1 MKSLKVQFKKASAS
15 SIGSKISKLRL
26 GATLSLLWASVA
38 LSALFPVELRAQSSS
53 QPSSTPSTKP
63 SSPKKKTKPA
73 EDQPAKSLTPEEKE
87 AQFHYKVALTALKN
101 DDLEVAIR
109 ELETAANLAPSNAL
123 VQYNLAVVKSK
134 NARPAEA
141 LINLKR
147 AIDLG
152 LPSDQAKAAD
162 DLLVQLTYQSQKSVS
177 SKYSWLIGRWIGHF
191 TSRLRTKDLKCIYT
205 NDNVQAALDIARDTS
220 NLDNLTGRFTFSA
233 TSYSWLLHHEEY
245 CQRQFEEPSA
255 MHGTAIYRITQIK
268 EDKDESVTIVGVQS
282 SCDGDLMGYTSYNAH
297 TYICGFGGDEKELT
311 FTLKRADMNRLNV
324 SGSDPLEIGVFTK
337 QQ

>member
-1 MKSLKVQFKKASAS
+1 M
-15 SIGSKISKLRL
+15 LRL
-26 GATLSLLWASVA
+26 GVILSFVLAYVAFSV
-38 LSALFPVELRAQSSS
+38 LFAAESHAQSSTSPSS
-53 QPSSTPSTKP
+53 QPGSKKKAAKASDAEPTKP
-63 SSPKKKTKPA
+63 
-73 EDQPAKSLTPEEKE
+73 LTPEEKE
-87 AQFHYKVALTALKN
+87 AQFHYKVALAALEDGN
-101 DDLEVAIR
+101 LEIAGR
-109 ELETAANLAPSNAL
+109 ELESSAKLAPNNAL

-162 DLLVQLTYQSQKSVS
+162 DLLVQLTYQSQKSAS

-191 TSRLRTKDLKCIYT
+191 TSRLMTKDLKCIY
-205 NDNVQAALDIARDTS
+205 NDDNVHAALDIARDMS
-220 NLDNLTGRFTFSA
+220 NLDQLTGRFTFSA

-245 CQRQFEEPSA
+245 CGRQFEDPSA
-255 MHGTAIYRITQIK
+255 MHGTAMYRITQIK